1 MLRTEYA
8 FEQKGGF
15 GMVRK
20 LLRSVREYKTSSLLA
35 PLFVTCEVILE
46 VIIPMLMANL
56 IDFGIE
62 AGNMQYILKMGL
74 ALIICCIVS
83 LTFGALSGKYAAV
96 ASAGFAKNLRE
107 DMYNKVQEYSFSN
120 IDKFSTASI
129 VTRLTTDIT
138 NIQNAYMMSIRVAVR
153 CPIMLIF
160 ALFMAFQINSHL
172 APIFVIAI
180 PILAVGLVIIISNAK
195 RIFERV
201 FRIYDKL
208 NNVVQENLHGI
219 RVVKSFVREDHE
231 TEKFCSVSKEIYQD
245 FSKAEKILAFNAPL
259 MQFCAYGCMLLISW
273 LGAKLIVASGNN
285 PAVGMTTGDLTSM
298 FSYTMQILMSLMMFS
313 MVFVMITISYASM
326 ERAEEILDEKS
337 DLHNPENPVYEVKDG
352 SIEFDH
358 VNFAYGKNAD
368 KLCLDNVNL
377 KIPSG
382 ATVGIIGGTGSS
394 KSTLVQL
401 IPRLYDATEGAVKV
415 GGRDVREY
423 DIESLR
429 EEVAMV
435 LQKNVL
441 FSGTI
446 KDNLRWG
453 KEDATDE
460 EMRHVCQL
468 AQADEFIQTF
478 PDGYDTY
485 IEQGGSNVSGGQ
497 KQRLCIARALLK
509 KPKILI
515 LDDSTSAVDTK
526 TDASIRRAFRE
537 EIPNTTKI
545 IIAQRI
551 SSVEDAD
558 KIIVMDNGEI
568 NGIGTHEELLKN
580 NEIYREVYNS
590 QVKGGGDDE

>member
-1 MLRTEYA
+1 MLSNK
-8 FEQKGGF
+8 KGGF

-138 NIQNAYMMSIRVAVR
+138 NIQNAYMMAIRVAVR

-201 FRIYDKL
+201 FRTYDKL

-231 TEKFCSVSKEIYQD
+231 TEKFCSVSKEIHQD

-382 ATVGIIGGTGSS
+382 STVGIIGGTGSS

-401 IPRLYDATEGAVKV
+401 IPRLYDATEGSVKV

-485 IEQGGSNVSGGQ
+485 IEQGGTNVSGGQ

-526 TDASIRRAFRE
+526 TDALIRTAFRE

-558 KIIVMDNGEI
+558 LILVLDDGKI
-568 NGIGTHEELLKN
+568 NGMGTHQELLAN
-580 NEIYREVYNS
+580 NEIYREVYES
-590 QVKGGGDDE
+590 QQKGGLEE

>member
-1 MLRTEYA
+1 
-8 FEQKGGF
+8 
-15 GMVRK
+15 MVRK

-138 NIQNAYMMSIRVAVR
+138 NIQNAYMMAIRVAVR

-201 FRIYDKL
+201 FRTYDKL

-245 FSKAEKILAFNAPL
+245 FSRAEKILAFNAPL

-382 ATVGIIGGTGSS
+382 STVGIIGGTGSS

-401 IPRLYDATEGAVKV
+401 IPRLYDATEGSVKV

-485 IEQGGSNVSGGQ
+485 IEQGGTNVSGGQ

-526 TDASIRRAFRE
+526 TDALIRTAFRE

-558 KIIVMDNGEI
+558 LILVLDDGKI
-568 NGIGTHEELLKN
+568 NGMGTHQELLAN
-580 NEIYREVYNS
+580 NEIYREVYES
-590 QVKGGGDDE
+590 QQKGGLEE

>member
-201 FRIYDKL
+201 FRTYDKL

-337 DLHNPENPVYEVKDG
+337 DLHNPENPVYEVKDV

-485 IEQGGSNVSGGQ
+485 IEQGGTNVSGGQ
-497 KQRLCIARALLK
+497 KQRLCIARALAVEPSVL
-509 KPKILI
+509 LM
-515 LDDSTSAVDTK
+515 DEATSALDPIST
-526 TDASIRRAFRE
+526 ARIE
-537 EIPNTTKI
+537 ELVNTLKNKYTVI
-545 IIAQRI
+545 MVTHNMQQAQRI
-551 SSVEDAD
+551 ADNTAFFYMGEMVECAD
-558 KIIVMDNGEI
+558 
-568 NGIGTHEELLKN
+568 THTLFN
-580 NEIYREVYNS
+580 NPEKKQTIRYVS
-590 QVKGGGDDE
+590 GDFG

>member
-1 MLRTEYA
+1 MLSNK
-8 FEQKGGF
+8 KGGF

-74 ALIICCIVS
+74 ALVICCIVS

-180 PILAVGLVIIISNAK
+180 PILAIGLVIIISNAK

-201 FRIYDKL
+201 FRTYDKL

-358 VNFAYGKNAD
+358 VNFVYGKNAD

-485 IEQGGSNVSGGQ
+485 IEQGGTNVSGGQ

-526 TDASIRRAFRE
+526 TDALIRMAFRK

-558 KIIVMDNGEI
+558 LILVLDDGKI
-568 NGIGTHEELLKN
+568 NGMGTHQELLAN
-580 NEIYREVYNS
+580 NEIYREVYES
-590 QVKGGGDDE
+590 QQKGGLEE